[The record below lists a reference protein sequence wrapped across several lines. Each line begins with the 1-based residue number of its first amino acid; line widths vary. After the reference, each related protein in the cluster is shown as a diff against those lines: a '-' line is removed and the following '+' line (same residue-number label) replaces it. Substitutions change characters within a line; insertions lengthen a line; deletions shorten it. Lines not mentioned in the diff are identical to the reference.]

1 MAKFGKTW
9 KDKGSSWKFYYLSDT
24 KRVLYNKNRGPAGVV
39 SWYNTEFTQTKRRG
53 KWTPRMR

>member
-24 KRVLYNKNRGPAGVV
+24 RRELFNLDRGT
-39 SWYNTEFTQTKRRG
+39 WYNTEFTQTKRRG